1 MPEKLTIKKFY
12 SIKFYLEI
20 QKNFQIKKNKTGKD
34 KSNNMKILLV
44 LKNMKYFNFKMKKK
58 LI

>member
-1 MPEKLTIKKFY
+1 MLEKLTIKKFY
-12 SIKFYLEI
+12 SNKFYLEI

-44 LKNMKYFNFKMKKK
+44 IKNKKYFNFKMKKK
-58 LI
+58 II